1 MGSPIPG
8 SMAMPDTPEHFP
20 IEVDAQGRGPVDP
33 AETADVVC
41 WCGQPGCQRFLGN
54 LKDAT
59 VAFRTALGALKAQRS
74 VSHLGEHCSASCFD
88 QEGRKR
94 PHA

>member
-1 MGSPIPG
+1 MGSPTPG

-20 IEVDAQGRGPVDP
+20 ISVTADGAGPADP
-33 AETADVVC
+33 DETADVVC
-41 WCGQPGCQRFLGN
+41 WCGQPGCTAFLPY
-54 LKDAT
+54 DA
-59 VAFRTALGALKAQRS
+59 VAAFCIAVEALKAQRP
-74 VSHLGEHCSASCFD
+74 VRHLGEHCSATCFD